1 MSGRRDSNPRPPAP
15 KAGALTKLRYSP
27 LSSRQPRDATP
38 AGDGSPLLGTAE
50 ARTGLLLAVAAVA
63 SVIWASLDPGSYA
76 GFWHLATT
84 RGAGLVRLPGDI
96 GAWIDDA
103 AMALFFLVVGLELSR
118 ELSYGE
124 LSDRRVALLPV
135 AGAAGGMG
143 GAALSYLLVAHG
155 GGFTRGAGVPT
166 ATDIAFA
173 VGALAILGRRVP
185 AALRLFVLAL
195 AVADDL
201 GSLLV
206 LVLGY
211 SSGIDLGRLGVAL
224 GCVVL
229 LVLLRRW
236 GVCAAWPFLVVGLAC
251 WEALVSSGV
260 EPALAG
266 VAVGVALPPVRGEPG
281 SLELRVGIV
290 ADLVVLPLFALGN
303 AGVDLASGLL
313 SAPGAERVLVATTVA
328 RVAGKSL
335 GVTAATLVAVRLARG
350 RLPEGVSTAQL
361 LGAGLLCGVGF
372 TVPLLV
378 ADRAFAGAP
387 ALLAGARVGL
397 LLGSVVAFAA
407 GSVVLS
413 FASRG
418 PTRPR

>member
-1 MSGRRDSNPRPPAP
+1 MP
-15 KAGALTKLRYSP
+15 
-27 LSSRQPRDATP
+27 
-38 AGDGSPLLGTAE
+38 
-50 ARTGLLLAVAAVA
+50 
-63 SVIWASLDPGSYA
+63 
-76 GFWHLATT
+76 
-84 RGAGLVRLPGDI
+84 
-96 GAWIDDA
+96 
-103 AMALFFLVVGLELSR
+103 LFFLVAGLELSR

-201 GSLLV
+201 GSLAV